1 MIRIRPF
8 HVSESWTMR
17 RIMHDAVRTGAAG
30 RYSAAQRA
38 AWSPSAR
45 PPAGWDD
52 RLADHITLVAEEVT
66 PEADLPVG
74 FGTIR
79 RDGFLD
85 LFFVTPAQMGKGA
98 AGQLYEA
105 LIAAV
110 ATHHPERLTARAS
123 LYARPFLQRRG
134 WTVTRAFDVEHDGV
148 TLPCFDME
156 RRMQGVDAY
165 PVSQRA

>member
-30 RYSAAQRA
+30 RYSAEQRA
-38 AWSPSAR
+38 AWSPSAT
-45 PPAGWDD
+45 PPEGWND

-66 PEADLPVG
+66 PEADVPVG

-79 RDGFLD
+79 RDGHLD
-85 LFFVTPAQMGKGA
+85 LFFVAPAQMGKGA
-98 AGQLYEA
+98 AGQLYDA

-110 ATHHPERLTARAS
+110 AIHRPERLTARAS
-123 LYARPFLQRRG
+123 LYARPFLERRG
-134 WTVTRAFDVEHDGV
+134 WIVTEALDIEREGIA
-148 TLPCFDME
+148 LPCFEME
-156 RRMQGVDAY
+156 REIAGAANVA
-165 PVSQRA
+165 

>member
-30 RYSAAQRA
+30 RYSSEQRA
-38 AWSPSAR
+38 AWSPSAT
-45 PPAGWDD
+45 PPDGWND

-66 PEADLPVG
+66 QGADVPVG

-79 RDGFLD
+79 RDGHLD
-85 LFFVTPAQMGKGA
+85 LFFVAPAQMGTGA
-98 AGQLYEA
+98 AGALYEA

-110 ATHHPERLTARAS
+110 LVHRPERLTARAS
-123 LYARPFLQRRG
+123 LYARPFLERRG
-134 WTVTRAFDVEHDGV
+134 WTVTAALDVARDGV
-148 TLPCFDME
+148 TLPCFEME
-156 RRMQGVDAY
+156 RAI
-165 PVSQRA
+165 SAA